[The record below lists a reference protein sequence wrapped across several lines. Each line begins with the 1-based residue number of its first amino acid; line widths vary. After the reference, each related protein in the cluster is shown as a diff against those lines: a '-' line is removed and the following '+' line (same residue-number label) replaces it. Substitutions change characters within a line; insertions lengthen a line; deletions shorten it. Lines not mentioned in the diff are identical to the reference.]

1 MDGVIVPGRAIDRCR
16 VLGALVIT
24 GVIVMFGSCAH
35 REGGRDQ
42 SGRPPL
48 VASEA
53 RSDHGMVSTGSV
65 EATRAG
71 VRILEKGGNAVDA
84 AVAAAFVLGV
94 ADPGGSGLGGMTY
107 ILISLSNGRAVAIDG
122 SVISPIAADPS
133 TLLAIRDSGESF
145 GAKVVA
151 VPVTLAALNRALER
165 YGTMDLKTVLA
176 PAIEIAERGYR
187 RSPNS
192 VAWTKGY
199 LDEIR
204 ASRYLRFV
212 VLNDGED
219 LGPAGDIVCRPDLAR
234 TLRRIADEGVD
245 SFYRGDIAAQM
256 VAHLRSLGGY
266 IRRSDL
272 ASVRVPESP
281 ALPSRYRSAEI
292 LAFPFPG
299 AGPEVVESLNI
310 LQTFPTEVLA
320 DHTVKRLHLLVE
332 AYRIAQ
338 IDHRQFAYRPV
349 QQVMG
354 TPGYLGEAHARAR
367 AALITPGR
375 AILETDLE
383 VKTSVSILGEH
394 TTQVSVADTLGNA
407 VSLTQ
412 TLCRQYGVKIATPG
426 LGFPYNSCLE
436 FLDFENPE
444 SPLFLS
450 ARRRYP
456 SGMAP
461 TIFRDNGRLVIL
473 GSAGSD
479 RIAPS
484 VTEVIS
490 NIIDRNMDLRAAV
503 VAPRVLW
510 NSAHDPPRVCLEIA
524 DPVTTNDA
532 DRLQGSGFEHMYR
545 LVYPPIPLSDS
556 AFFGG
561 VNAVLYDAATGIFSG
576 VADPRRSGYA
586 EGPRAVANPQ
596 EGP

>member
-1 MDGVIVPGRAIDRCR
+1 M
-16 VLGALVIT
+16 
-24 GVIVMFGSCAH
+24 
-35 REGGRDQ
+35 
-42 SGRPPL
+42 
-48 VASEA
+48 
-53 RSDHGMVSTGSV
+53 
-65 EATRAG
+65 
-71 VRILEKGGNAVDA
+71 
-84 AVAAAFVLGV
+84 
-94 ADPGGSGLGGMTY
+94 
-107 ILISLSNGRAVAIDG
+107 
-122 SVISPIAADPS
+122 
-133 TLLAIRDSGESF
+133 
-145 GAKVVA
+145 
-151 VPVTLAALNRALER
+151 
-165 YGTMDLKTVLA
+165 
-176 PAIEIAERGYR
+176 
-187 RSPNS
+187 
-192 VAWTKGY
+192 
-199 LDEIR
+199 
-204 ASRYLRFV
+204 

-219 LGPAGDIVCRPDLAR
+219 LGSAGDVVCRPDLAR
-234 TLRRIADEGVD
+234 TLRHIADEGVD
-245 SFYRGDIAAQM
+245 SFYRGDIAARM

-281 ALPSRYRSAEI
+281 ALRSRYRSAEI

-299 AGPEVVESLNI
+299 AGPEVIETLNI

-338 IDHRQFAYRPV
+338 IDHQQFAYRPV
-349 QQVMG
+349 QEVMG

-367 AALITPGR
+367 AALINPGR

-412 TLCRQYGVKIATPG
+412 TLCRQYGVKVATPG

-461 TIFRDNGRLVIL
+461 TIFRHNGRLVIL

-490 NIIDRNMDLRAAV
+490 NIIDRNMDLKAAV
-503 VAPRVLW
+503 VAPRILW

-524 DPVTTNDA
+524 GPVTTNDA
-532 DRLQGSGFEHMYR
+532 DRLQGFGFDVLLDAILGEAGLERAHVEVSGDLARARPLLQGLLGLAPREQIAGVLHAQADAQPESDGTRITAEVKLEQFR
-545 LVYPPIPLSDS
+545 LTDETGRVTLDEPLIH
-556 AFFGG
+556 
-561 VNAVLYDAATGIFSG
+561 L
-576 VADPRRSGYA
+576 
-586 EGPRAVANPQ
+586 
-596 EGP
+596 